1 MLKMGEGE
9 NNMIRVIVV
18 DDHQVVRK
26 GIIAYLQT
34 DEEIDVIG
42 EASSGNDGAELIL
55 KEKPDVVLM
64 DLMMENGTGVDATKR
79 ILKSDPSIKII
90 ILTSYYDDEQV
101 FPAIE
106 AGAFSYLL
114 KTSSAT
120 DILAA
125 IKKAARGENVIEPK
139 VAGKMLSSFRTEE
152 KKLHDALTERE
163 REVLL
168 CIGNGMTNQEIS
180 EKLYIGI
187 KTVKTHVSNILSKL
201 EVQDRTQAAVYVHKQ
216 QLMKE

>member
-1 MLKMGEGE
+1 MGEEEGE
-9 NNMIRVIVV
+9 INMIRVIVV

-42 EASSGNDGAELIL
+42 EASSGNDGAALIL

-125 IKKAARGENVIEPK
+125 IKKAAMGENVIEPK

-216 QLMKE
+216 QLIKE

>member
-1 MLKMGEGE
+1 
-9 NNMIRVIVV
+9 MIRVIVV

-42 EASSGNDGAELIL
+42 EASSGNDGAALIL

-125 IKKAARGENVIEPK
+125 IKKAAMGENVIEPK